1 VKKQKKQDLGT
12 LIGAMDEDRILT
24 ITDENGNVL
33 GTVRAGVLG
42 ISLGQPAGDSR
53 ESFFRGLISG
63 EMSEDEIAAAAERF
77 GIRKDAR
84 GVVYLI
90 EPGQTGRQESSN
102 QRVSFIGETLRQIY
116 SDPETATVVT
126 LSDHAIALIRL
137 FSGKKEAE
145 ALSEEA
151 EAILSTINTEL
162 METAKIAYGNTAS
175 ELIQLRQSYR
185 EARVAME
192 IAEVF
197 STERRIVSY
206 AQLGIGRLIY
216 ELPKPLCEQFLEEVF
231 GDRRGVKLKEEEIQT
246 VNKLFEKN
254 LNLSETARDLYIHR
268 NTLVYHLEKL
278 QKKTGLDIR
287 NFDDALTLKIAL
299 MVKQYMEYRGR
310 ADRV

>member
-1 VKKQKKQDLGT
+1 MKKQKKQDLGT